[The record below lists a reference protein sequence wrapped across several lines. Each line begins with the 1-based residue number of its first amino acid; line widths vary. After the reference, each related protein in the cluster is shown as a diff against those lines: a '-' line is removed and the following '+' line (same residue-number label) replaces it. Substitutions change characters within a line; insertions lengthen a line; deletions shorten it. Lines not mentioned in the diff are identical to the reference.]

1 MAMKFSIDID
11 CTPSE
16 AREFFGLPDVDAFNQ
31 ALVEKAQEQ
40 VLANMQEM
48 DPEALMKTWM
58 PAGTQIFEAVQKQ
71 FFSQTATNKKDD

>member
-1 MAMKFSIDID
+1 MKFSIDID

-16 AREFFGLPDVDAFNQ
+16 AREFFGLPDVVAFNQ

-40 VLANMQEM
+40 VLANMQDM

-58 PAGTQIFEAVQKQ
+58 PAGAQIFEAMQKQ
-71 FFSQTATNKKDD
+71 FFSQTVSTKKDG